1 MRKLDIIVAI
11 LLVTGGI
18 NFGLIGLFDF
28 NLVEYVVGK
37 TWLDGI
43 IYILMGISA
52 VYQAIGWKSIQARS
66 KK

>member
-52 VYQAIGWKSIQARS
+52 VYQAIGWKSIQARC